1 MIYQKCLE
9 IFKDDMDSL
18 SRIRNLLRPHTN
30 IEELTDDF
38 RNIVDEIYNLKS
50 LPDHNKSNL
59 LKSAYDVFFHATKL
73 LTMGCDTDCGVM
85 GFLGASINNVHF
97 QYRKLKDLL
106 DSVKNLQEGV
116 NYERN

>member
-1 MIYQKCLE
+1 MG
-9 IFKDDMDSL
+9 
-18 SRIRNLLRPHTN
+18 
-30 IEELTDDF
+30 
-38 RNIVDEIYNLKS
+38 S
-50 LPDHNKSNL
+50 LPSPVAHKEHE
-59 LKSAYDVFFHATKL
+59 VFLPFVQR
-73 LTMGCDTDCGVM
+73 CDTDCGVM